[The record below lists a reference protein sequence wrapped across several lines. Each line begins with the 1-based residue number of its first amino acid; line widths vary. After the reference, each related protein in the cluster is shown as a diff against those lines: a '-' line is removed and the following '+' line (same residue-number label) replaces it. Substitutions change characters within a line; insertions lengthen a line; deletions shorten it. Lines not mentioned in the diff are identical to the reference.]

1 MRRATTVLPPGGW
14 AKADQQGVVRLS
26 YDDRYRRRIT
36 LTDEAGGEFLLDLEK
51 PRLLAH
57 GEGLGLEGG
66 GVIAVVAA
74 DEAVADIH
82 THSVAE
88 TARIAWH
95 IGNRHTPLQVLRDG
109 GLRIRHD
116 AILEAMVEGLGAHV
130 HLRHAPFAPEGGAYS
145 AQSAGHSHGHHH
157 HHDHDDHHHG

>member
-1 MRRATTVLPPGGW
+1 MRRATHVLPPGGW
-14 AKADQQGVVRLS
+14 KDGDRAGAVRLT

-36 LTDEAGGEFLLDLEK
+36 LTDIGGEAFLLDLEK

-57 GEGLGLEGG
+57 GEGLLLEGG
-66 GVIAVVAA
+66 GVIEVLAA

-109 GLRIRHD
+109 SLRIRHD

-130 HLRHAPFAPEGGAYS
+130 HLLHAPFAPEGGAYS
-145 AQSAGHSHGHHH
+145 AQNTGHGHGHHH
-157 HHDHDDHHHG
+157 HRDHDDHHHG